1 MNKALLL
8 PLAMFLGL
16 ALVHGPALA
25 MPGAGKS
32 SAESFQKMDAD
43 KDGKVSKEE
52 FSKAHPGMKEST
64 FGVLDKNGDGC
75 LTQEEWDSFM
85 QGHGAMN
92 RAFWWL
98 SSPLIAALLCS
109 SAWLF
114 PIWHAPSS
122 APATIEC

>member
-1 MNKALLL
+1 MNKALFL

-43 KDGKVSKEE
+43 KDGKVTKEE
-52 FSKAHPGMKEST
+52 FAKAHPGMKEST
-64 FGVLDKNGDGC
+64 FGVLDKNCDGC

-85 QGHGAMN
+85 QGHGAMK
-92 RAFWWL
+92 AQQG
-98 SSPLIAALLCS
+98 AATPGSCPVKPG
-109 SAWLF
+109 AM
-114 PIWHAPSS
+114 PMVTP
-122 APATIEC
+122 PAGK

>member
-16 ALVHGPALA
+16 ALAHGPALA

-32 SAESFQKMDAD
+32 AGSFQKMDAD

-64 FGVLDKNGDGC
+64 FSVLDKNGDGY

-85 QGHGAMN
+85 QGHGAMK
-92 RAFWWL
+92 AQQG
-98 SSPLIAALLCS
+98 AAPGSCPVKPG
-109 SAWLF
+109 AM
-114 PIWHAPSS
+114 PMVTP
-122 APATIEC
+122 PAGK